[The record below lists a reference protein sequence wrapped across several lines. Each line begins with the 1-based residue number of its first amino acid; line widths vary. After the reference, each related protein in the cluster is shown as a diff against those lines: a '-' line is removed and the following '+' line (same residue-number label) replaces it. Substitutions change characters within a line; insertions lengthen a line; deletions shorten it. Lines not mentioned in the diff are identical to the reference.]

1 MKRGTRSM
9 IIGGGSHTFPGSDLG
24 DGLDKCMRCLV
35 GAYFICII
43 LIDLF
48 DYIIKFNLYI
58 YMLALL
64 YKDYCT

>member
-9 IIGGGSHTFPGSDLG
+9 IFMGGIPYIPMTGFRRWV
-24 DGLDKCMRCLV
+24 DKCMRCLV

-43 LIDLF
+43 LIYLF
-48 DYIIKFNLYI
+48 DYIIKIIFYI

-64 YKDYCT
+64 YKDMCT

>member
-1 MKRGTRSM
+1 MM
-9 IIGGGSHTFPGSDLG
+9 FGGGSHTFPGLDLG

-48 DYIIKFNLYI
+48 DYIIKFIFYI

-64 YKDYCT
+64 YKDMGS

>member
-1 MKRGTRSM
+1 M
-9 IIGGGSHTFPGSDLG
+9 IFVGGSHTFPGLDSG
-24 DGLDKCMRCLV
+24 DGLDKCMRCSI

-43 LIDLF
+43 LIYLF
-48 DYIIKFNLYI
+48 DYIIKFIFYI

>member
-1 MKRGTRSM
+1 M
-9 IIGGGSHTFPGSDLG
+9 IFRWGSHTFPGPDLG

-48 DYIIKFNLYI
+48 DYIIKFIFYI

-64 YKDYCT
+64 YKDYCS